1 DSSGPIR
8 SSLITAHTAKLL
20 QVNSLNT
27 ELKNTETAVVGIVDD
42 FNSETLKKHLKPTLI
57 VSEDSPKYGG
67 MLIRVDP
74 DNKKE
79 TLAGIQ
85 QLWYEFYP
93 NKVLGLNWVDDLL
106 DQQYR
111 TEAKIMKVFMFF
123 SLLSMFLAALGILG
137 LIEHA
142 TARRIKEVGIRKIL
156 GASINSIILLFSKSF
171 LKLLV
176 LAFMIASP
184 IAWYSAERWL
194 QGFAFRIGIE
204 WWVFALAGSI
214 AMCIAAITMFSQT
227 IRAAIANP
235 VKSLRTE

>member
-1 DSSGPIR
+1 
-8 SSLITAHTAKLL
+8 
-20 QVNSLNT
+20 
-27 ELKNTETAVVGIVDD
+27 AVVGIVDD

-85 QLWYEFYP
+85 QLWNEFYP

-111 TEAKIMKVFMFF
+111 TEAKLMQVYAFLSM
-123 SLLSMFLAALGILG
+123 LSMFLAALGIGG
-137 LIEHA
+137 LSQHA
-142 TARRIKEVGIRKIL
+142 TARRIEEVGIRKVL
-156 GASINSIILLFSKSF
+156 GASINSIVLLFSKSF

-176 LAFMIASP
+176 IAFFVATP
-184 IAWYSAERWL
+184 IAWYSANR
-194 QGFAFRIGIE
+194 
-204 WWVFALAGSI
+204 
-214 AMCIAAITMFSQT
+214 
-227 IRAAIANP
+227 
-235 VKSLRTE
+235 